1 MSFRWWGVKPI
12 RIEGHWIR
20 SMSTRR
26 RKLSQDWWAWLEL
39 VRGSRGMEWLPL
51 TGVCSGGNSIG
62 SVLFIMNNFTP
73 PFRLPPTPISLSHP
87 APLENQVVAWS
98 QSIWISVS
106 FHGSSILIV
115 HSVQKSPIGN
125 IPNEITLN
133 GVFAN
138 VSVYDSLLSRNKK
151 ILD

>member
-1 MSFRWWGVKPI
+1 MGCETYQNRRPLNKIDVNEKKKTFSRLMGLI
-12 RIEGHWIR
+12 GIGERISGNGMTSANWRVLGRKFYWER
-20 SMSTRR
+20 SVYYE
-26 RKLSQDWWAWLEL
+26 Q
-39 VRGSRGMEWLPL
+39 
-51 TGVCSGGNSIG
+51 
-62 SVLFIMNNFTP
+62 FH
-73 PFRLPPTPISLSHP
+73 FRLPPTPISLSHP